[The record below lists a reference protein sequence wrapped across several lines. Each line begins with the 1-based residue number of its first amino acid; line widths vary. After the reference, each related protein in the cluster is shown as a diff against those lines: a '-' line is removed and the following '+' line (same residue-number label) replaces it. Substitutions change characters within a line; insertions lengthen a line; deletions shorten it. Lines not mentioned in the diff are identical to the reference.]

1 MTLAVLGAGPAGAG
15 AAFQAAR
22 RKLGRTVVLEQRDGP
37 GGNAGSFDLEGLRV
51 DYGSHRLHPAC
62 DARVLADITALLGDD
77 LRIRPRHGRILL
89 RNSWIHF
96 PLQALDL
103 ALHLPKSFLIGSAA
117 DIVRKRFVKKP
128 VDESFASVLE
138 AGLGRTICRDFYFP
152 FARKLW
158 GLDPMHLSPV
168 QAQRRVSANTPG
180 RMLRKLKRAGTGRF
194 YYPQRGY
201 GQIFERLHEEAA
213 IQGAEFLFGSKVTG
227 MAHDGRRVSRI
238 CYEQSGSSGTVDCDF
253 VLSTLPINL
262 LARSMRPQAPVEVLE
277 AAGGMSFRAM
287 ILIYL
292 VLDQDRF
299 SEYDAHYFPEERFP
313 ISRLSEPKNYSGVS
327 EPRGRTALCAE
338 LPCDTA
344 SSAWNMSDAD
354 LGDLVR
360 DVLRDAGI
368 PLRASI
374 RKVVTRRLAQAY
386 PIYKRGF
393 EVPLAQVD
401 DWLGQ
406 FENLVTFG
414 RQGLFAHDNA
424 HHALYM
430 AYCAVDCMESNG
442 KFQWARWKKFRHEFE
457 SHVVE
462 D

>member
-1 MTLAVLGAGPAGAG
+1 MTLAVLGAGPAGVG

-22 RKLGRTVVLEQRDGP
+22 RKLGRTVVLEQRDRA

-51 DYGSHRLHPAC
+51 DYGSHRLHPSC
-62 DARVLADITALLGDD
+62 DPGVLADIRVLLGDD
-77 LRIRPRHGRILL
+77 LQSRPRHGRILL
-89 RNSWIHF
+89 RNRWIHF
-96 PLQALDL
+96 PLQPLDL
-103 ALHLPKSFLIGSAA
+103 VLHLPKSFVLGAAA
-117 DIVRKRFVKKP
+117 DMVRNRFVRKP
-128 VDESFASVLE
+128 LDESFASVLE

-158 GLDPMHLSPV
+158 GLDPTHLSPM

-180 RMLRKLKRAGTGRF
+180 KILRRLKPAGTGRF
-194 YYPQRGY
+194 YYPRGGY

-213 IQGAEFLFGSKVTG
+213 MQGAEFLFGSKVTG
-227 MAHDGRRVSRI
+227 IQHDGHRVARVH
-238 CYEQSGSSGTVDCDF
+238 YQQNGSTGTVDCQF
-253 VLSTLPINL
+253 VLSTLPMNL
-262 LARSMRPQAPVEVLE
+262 LARSMRPPAPADVLE
-277 AAGGMSFRAM
+277 ATMRLSFRGM

-299 SEYDAHYFPEERFP
+299 SEYDAHYFPEERIL

-327 EPRGRTALCAE
+327 EPGDRTVLCAE
-338 LPCDTA
+338 LPCDST
-344 SSAWNMSDAD
+344 SATWTMSDTE

-360 DVLRDAGI
+360 DTLQDAGI
-368 PLRASI
+368 PIRASI
-374 RKVVTRRLAQAY
+374 RKVVTRRLPHAY

-393 EVPLAQVD
+393 EVDLARVD

-424 HHALYM
+424 HHALHM
-430 AYCAVDCMESNG
+430 AYCAVDCMQKDGGFQRDRWQEFRR
-442 KFQWARWKKFRHEFE
+442 KFEA
-457 SHVVE
+457 HVVE

>member
-1 MTLAVLGAGPAGAG
+1 MTLAVLGAGPAGVG

-22 RKLGRTVVLEQRDGP
+22 RKLGRTVVLEQRDRP

-62 DARVLADITALLGDD
+62 DPGVLADLKALLGDD
-77 LRIRPRHGRILL
+77 LQIRRRHGRILL

-96 PLQALDL
+96 PLQRVDL
-103 ALHLPKSFLIGSAA
+103 ALHVPKSFLLGAAA
-117 DIVRKRFVKKP
+117 DIVRKRFMKQP
-128 VDESFASVLE
+128 SDPSFASVLE

-158 GLDPMHLSPV
+158 GLEPTLLSPI

-180 RMLRKLKRAGTGRF
+180 RMLRKLKPAGSGRF
-194 YYPQRGY
+194 YYPRHGY

-213 IQGAEFLFGSKVTG
+213 SQGAEFLFGSRVTG
-227 MAHDGRRVSRI
+227 MEHDGRRVSQVH
-238 CYEQSGSSGTVDCDF
+238 YEQGGSTGTVDCQF
-253 VLSTLPINL
+253 VLSTLPMNL
-262 LARSMRPQAPVEVLE
+262 LAQSMRPQPPAEVLE
-277 AAGGMSFRAM
+277 ATKRMSFRAM

-299 SEYDAHYFPEERFP
+299 SEYDAHYFPEERIP
-313 ISRLSEPKNYSGVS
+313 ISRLSEPKNYSGVL
-327 EPRGRTALCAE
+327 EPRGLTVLCAE

-344 SSAWNMSDAD
+344 SAHWTMSDPE

-360 DVLRDAGI
+360 DALRDAGI
-368 PLRASI
+368 PIRASI
-374 RKVVTRRLAQAY
+374 RKVVTRRLAHAY
-386 PIYKRGF
+386 PIYKLGF
-393 EVPLAQVD
+393 EVDLAQVD
-401 DWLGQ
+401 DWVGQ

-430 AYCAVDCMESNG
+430 AYCAINCMQTAG
-442 KFQWARWKKFRHEFE
+442 DFQWDRWQKYRQEFE
-457 SHVVE
+457 AHVVE

>member
-1 MTLAVLGAGPAGAG
+1 MTLAVLGAGPAGVG

-22 RKLGRTVVLEQRDGP
+22 RKLGRTVVLEQRDRP

-62 DARVLADITALLGDD
+62 DPGVLADLKTLLGDD
-77 LRIRPRHGRILL
+77 LQIRQRHGRILL

-96 PLQALDL
+96 PLQPWDL
-103 ALHLPKSFLIGSAA
+103 ASHAPKSFLLGAAA
-117 DIVRKRFVKKP
+117 DIVRKRFTKKP
-128 VDESFASVLE
+128 SEQSFASVLE

-158 GLDPMHLSPV
+158 GLEPTLLSPI

-180 RMLRKLKRAGTGRF
+180 RMLRKLKPAGTGSF
-194 YYPQRGY
+194 YYPRHGY

-213 IQGAEFLFGSKVTG
+213 IQGVEFLFGSKVTCIE
-227 MAHDGRRVSRI
+227 HDGRRVSKVH
-238 CYEQSGSSGTVDCDF
+238 YEQGGSTGTVDCQF
-253 VLSTLPINL
+253 VLSTLPMNL
-262 LARSMRPQAPVEVLE
+262 LAQSMRPQPPAEVLE
-277 AAGGMSFRAM
+277 ATKRMSFRAM

-299 SEYDAHYFPEERFP
+299 SEYDAHYFPEERIP
-313 ISRLSEPKNYSGVS
+313 ISRLSEPKNYSGVL
-327 EPRGRTALCAE
+327 EPRGLTVLCAE

-344 SSAWNMSDAD
+344 SAHWTMSDPE

-360 DVLRDAGI
+360 DALRDAGI
-368 PLRASI
+368 PIRASI
-374 RKVVTRRLAQAY
+374 RKVVTRRLAHAY
-386 PIYKRGF
+386 PIYKLGF
-393 EVPLAQVD
+393 EVDLAQVD
-401 DWLGQ
+401 DWVGQ

-430 AYCAVDCMESNG
+430 AYCAINCMQTAG
-442 KFQWARWKKFRHEFE
+442 DFQWDRWQKYRQEFE
-457 SHVVE
+457 AHVVE

>member
-1 MTLAVLGAGPAGAG
+1 MTLAVLGAGPAGVG

-22 RKLGRTVVLEQRDGP
+22 RKLGRTVVLEQRGRP

-62 DARVLADITALLGDD
+62 DPGVLADLKALLGDD
-77 LRIRPRHGRILL
+77 LKIRPRHGRILL

-96 PLQALDL
+96 PLQPLDL
-103 ALHLPKSFLIGSAA
+103 ALHVPKSFLFGAAA
-117 DIVRKRFVKKP
+117 DIVRKRFAAKP
-128 VDESFASVLE
+128 ADESFASVLE

-158 GLDPMHLSPV
+158 GLDPAQLSPI
-168 QAQRRVSANTPG
+168 QARRRVSANTGG
-180 RMLRKLKRAGTGRF
+180 RMLRKIKPAGAGRF
-194 YYPQRGY
+194 YYPRRGY

-213 IQGAEFLFGSKVTG
+213 AQGAEFLFGSKVTG
-227 MAHDGRRVSRI
+227 IQYDGGQVA
-238 CYEQSGSSGTVDCDF
+238 CVHYERNGAPGTIDCQF

-262 LARSMRPQAPVEVLE
+262 LVRSMRPEPPADIIE
-277 AAGGMSFRAM
+277 AAARMSFRAM

-299 SEYDAHYFPEERFP
+299 TEYDAHYFPEERIP

-327 EPRGRTALCAE
+327 EPRGLTALCAE
-338 LPCDTA
+338 LPCDAA
-344 SSAWNMSDAD
+344 SATWAMSDAA

-360 DVLRDAGI
+360 DTLRDAGI
-368 PLRASI
+368 PIRATI
-374 RKVVTRRLAQAY
+374 RKVVTRRLAHAY
-386 PIYKRGF
+386 PIYERGF
-393 EVPLAQVD
+393 EAGLGKVD
-401 DWLGQ
+401 GWAGG
-406 FENLVTFG
+406 FRNLVTFG

-430 AYCAVDCMESNG
+430 AYCAVNCMRSDGE
-442 KFQWARWKKFRHEFE
+442 FQWERWKEYRREFE